1 MNYKDAFE
9 ILEID
14 LCHVSYNDIS
24 LEYLKKQYRR
34 LALKNH
40 PDKNGNTLESNEK
53 FKKIN
58 TAYHYLKKEI
68 KHLQPED
75 EERDSFENDEE
86 ILNSSLY
93 LDILRSFMKT
103 MFEGKYNDVL
113 SKVVNDIMVT
123 GKKLSIKL
131 FDDLD
136 KDTTLNIYTF
146 LSNNRSILHLNQ
158 EILDNIRDLVVKKY
172 DNVEVYKLNPSII
185 DLLNNNL
192 YKLYVNDELF
202 LVPLW
207 HNESYFDGSGC
218 EIIVICEPELPN
230 GITIDDDNNIC
241 IETEISAYHQLLDD
255 IMDNG
260 FVGIEIG
267 GKDFNIPLS
276 NLYMKREQYYR
287 IKNEGL
293 VKIKKDIYD
302 VSEKTDIIVKINLI

>member
-14 LCHVSYNDIS
+14 LTEIGYNDIS

-40 PDKNGNTLESNEK
+40 PDKNGNTFESNEK

-58 TAYHYLKKEI
+58 EAYHYLKREI
-68 KHLQPED
+68 KHINPED
-75 EERDSFENDEE
+75 LEHDFEEDTQ
-86 ILNSSLY
+86 NSSLY
-93 LDILRSFMKT
+93 FNILRSFMKT
-103 MFEGKYNDVL
+103 VFEGKYNDIL
-113 SKVVNDIMVT
+113 SKIVNDIMIA
-123 GKKLSIKL
+123 GKKISAKL

-136 KDTTLNIYTF
+136 KDTALNIYTF
-146 LSNNRSILHLNQ
+146 LSNNKTTLHISQ
-158 EILDNIRDLVVKKY
+158 EILDIVREIVVKKY
-172 DNVEVYKLNPSII
+172 NNVEVYKLNPSII

-218 EIIVICEPELPN
+218 EIMVICEPELPI

-241 IETEISAYHQLLDD
+241 IETEISAYHDLPDN
-255 IMDNG
+255 IMNEG
-260 FVGIEIG
+260 LIAIEIG
-267 GKDFNIPLS
+267 GKDFTIPLS

-287 IKNEGL
+287 IKNAGL
-293 VKIKKDIYD
+293 SKIKKDIYD